1 MDRAGLKDK
10 KREMQKEKA
19 PLRRLPDA
27 ELEIMKELWAAGEP
41 LTRAALEQ
49 RLTRRHWSSTTLL
62 ALLTRLEEKGHVTR
76 EKQGRGYL
84 YTAALTRE
92 EYLPVESRS
101 ALGRMFGG
109 SAKNLVAA
117 MAETNTLTDA
127 EIDELAAYLEQLR
140 AEGR

>member
-1 MDRAGLKDK
+1 MVRTGRDGM
-10 KREMQKEKA
+10 EMNHKENKA

-27 ELEIMKELWAAGEP
+27 ELEVMKALWAADGP

-49 RLTRRHWSSTTLL
+49 HLACRHWSSTTLL
-62 ALLTRLEEKGHVTR
+62 ALLARLEDKGYVAR

-84 YTAALTRE
+84 YAAALTRE

-101 ALGRMFGG
+101 ALERMFGG

-117 MAETNTLTDA
+117 MAKTNTLTDA
-127 EIDELAAYLEQLR
+127 EIDELADYLKQLR
-140 AEGR
+140 SKGR

>member
-10 KREMQKEKA
+10 KRETQKEKA

-41 LTRAALEQ
+41 LIRAALEQ
-49 RLTRRHWSSTTLL
+49 RLTRRQWSSTTLL
-62 ALLTRLEEKGHVTR
+62 ALLARLEEKGYVAR

-84 YTAALTRE
+84 YTAVLTRE

-127 EIDELAAYLEQLR
+127 EIDELADFLEQLR
-140 AEGR
+140 REGR

>member
-10 KREMQKEKA
+10 KRETQKEKA

-49 RLTRRHWSSTTLL
+49 RLTRRQWSSTTLL
-62 ALLTRLEEKGHVTR
+62 ALLARLEEKGYVAR

-84 YTAALTRE
+84 YTAVLTRE

-117 MAETNTLTDA
+117 MAETNALTDA
-127 EIDELAAYLEQLR
+127 EIDELADYLEQLR
-140 AEGR
+140 AGGR

>member
-1 MDRAGLKDK
+1 MK
-10 KREMQKEKA
+10 KE
-19 PLRRLPDA
+19 
-27 ELEIMKELWAAGEP
+27 ELTRSQLLIMKCIWDYGQDIPYLEL
-41 LTRAALEQ
+41 LEEI
-49 RLTRRHWSSTTLL
+49 RRRYDPRYNRSTMVTFLL
-62 ALLTRLEEKGHVTR
+62 QLEEKGYVAR

-84 YTAALTRE
+84 YTAVLTRE

-127 EIDELAAYLEQLR
+127 EIDELADFLEQLR
-140 AEGR
+140 REGR

>member
-41 LTRAALEQ
+41 LIRAALEQ
-49 RLTRRHWSSTTLL
+49 RLTRRQWSSTTLL
-62 ALLTRLEEKGHVTR
+62 ALLARLEEKGYVAR

-84 YTAALTRE
+84 YTAVLTRE

-127 EIDELAAYLEQLR
+127 EIDELADFLEQLR
-140 AEGR
+140 REGR

>member
-10 KREMQKEKA
+10 KRETQKDKA

-41 LTRAALEQ
+41 LIRAALEQ
-49 RLTRRHWSSTTLL
+49 RLTRRQWSSTTLL
-62 ALLTRLEEKGHVTR
+62 ALLARLEEKGYVAR

-84 YTAALTRE
+84 YTAVLTRE

-127 EIDELAAYLEQLR
+127 EIDELADFLEQLR
-140 AEGR
+140 REGR

>member
-41 LTRAALEQ
+41 LIRAALEQ
-49 RLTRRHWSSTTLL
+49 RLTRRQWSSTTLL
-62 ALLTRLEEKGHVTR
+62 ALLARLEEKGYVAR

-84 YTAALTRE
+84 YTAVLTRE

-127 EIDELAAYLEQLR
+127 EIDELADFLEQLHR
-140 AEGR
+140 EGR

>member
-1 MDRAGLKDK
+1 MDRAQIKDNE
-10 KREMQKEKA
+10 KRAQV
-19 PLRRLPDA
+19 RRLPDA

-41 LTRAALEQ
+41 LTRAALERQLARQ
-49 RLTRRHWSSTTLL
+49 RWSSTTLL
-62 ALLTRLEEKGHVTR
+62 ALLARLEEKGYVTR
-76 EKQGRGYL
+76 QKQGRGYL
-84 YTAALTRE
+84 YAAALTRE

-127 EIDELAAYLEQLR
+127 EIDELADYLKQLR
-140 AEGR
+140 EGR